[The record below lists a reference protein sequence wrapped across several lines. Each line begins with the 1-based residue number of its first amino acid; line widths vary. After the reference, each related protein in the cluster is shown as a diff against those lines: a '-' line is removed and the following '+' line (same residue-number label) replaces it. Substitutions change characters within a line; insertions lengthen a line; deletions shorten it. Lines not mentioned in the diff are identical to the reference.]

1 MLKLNL
7 IKINEKDIENFNYYK
22 QYNNNKYFK
31 KILKYLNID
40 IKKHDKTKKRGNITL
55 LTQKS
60 LKNKKLFDTKTK
72 TKYVSIISN
81 FYKTNNYYKNIKY
94 C

>member
-1 MLKLNL
+1 ML
-7 IKINEKDIENFNYYK
+7 Y
-22 QYNNNKYFK
+22 
-31 KILKYLNID
+31 
-40 IKKHDKTKKRGNITL
+40 TL